1 MLDLFDKGIYQKETL
16 PTSGSGSVAD
26 VVHTRDWETSLVRY

>member
-1 MLDLFDKGIYQKETL
+1 MLDLVDKGIYQKETI

-26 VVHTRDWETSLVRY
+26 IVHTKDWETSLVRY